1 MSHGER
7 AFNCC
12 LGFSVLGWGGLGLAS
27 EPGPDISPVRICIT
41 LLAALVGV
49 LVIVRRPLRR
59 SGSPRSMLRATP
71 SFLTAGV
78 LFKLAPQLNAWPAF
92 AQWTFVLGTAIT
104 VASMAWLGR
113 SFAVLPAL
121 RGIVAGGPYRWI
133 RHPTYMGEFLLVA
146 ACVMAAPD
154 GLRLLGL
161 GVAASLLVIRIR
173 AEEEVL
179 MESMPY
185 QHYSRGVAWRLVPG
199 VW

>member
-1 MSHGER
+1 MKHGER
-7 AFNCC
+7 AFNWC
-12 LGFSVLGWGGLGLAS
+12 LGFSVLGWGVLGLTS
-27 EPGPDISPVRICIT
+27 EPGSGVSPVRICIT

-59 SGSPRSMLRATP
+59 GGTTRSMLLAIP

-78 LFKLAPQLNAWPAF
+78 LFKLAPHVNAWPVF

-104 VASMAWLGR
+104 VTSMAWLGR
-113 SFAVLPAL
+113 SFAILPAV
-121 RGIVAGGPYRWI
+121 RRIVARGPYRWI
-133 RHPTYMGEFLLVA
+133 RHPIYMGEFLLIA

-154 GLRLLGL
+154 ELRLVGL
-161 GVAASLLVIRIR
+161 GVAASLMVIRIR

-179 MESMPY
+179 MGSMPY
-185 QHYSRGVAWRLVPG
+185 QDYVRGVAWRLVPG